1 MRSTDGRRLSHQT
14 LEELRIRAVQ
24 RVEAGESPEAVI
36 RALGFTRARIYEW
49 LARYREGGLAAL
61 QAKTIPGRPPRLT
74 GSQLAW
80 VYRTVVEKTPLQL
93 KFEFALWTCAM
104 VRELI
109 GTRFGVR
116 LSEVSVGRLLKKL
129 GLSPQRPLHR
139 AYQQDPAAVEQWLTV
154 EYPKIRALATRTGAT
169 LYFGDEAGIRSDY
182 HAGTTWAPIGQ
193 TPVVRTTG
201 ARFGLNL
208 ISALSPRGTL
218 RFMVVPGRLT
228 AAKFCTFLRRLLH
241 KAPGPIFLIV
251 DGHPTHRAA
260 AVKRFV
266 QATAGRLRLFTLPA
280 YSPELNPDE
289 LVWNTLKAQGVGRRA
304 IAGPDHLRATVLGQ
318 LRALQKNEVK
328 LRAFFHE
335 RYVQYAA

>member
-24 RVEAGESPEAVI
+24 RVESGESPEVVI

-49 LARYREGGLAAL
+49 LAKYREGGRDAL
-61 QAKTIPGRPPRLT
+61 RAQAVPGRPPRLRGT
-74 GSQLAW
+74 QVAW
-80 VYRTVVEKTPLQL
+80 LYRTVVEKDPRQL

-104 VRELI
+104 IRDLLRE
-109 GTRFGVR
+109 RFGVR

-139 AYQQDPAAVEQWLTV
+139 AYQQDPAAVERWLTA
-154 EYPKIRALATRTGAT
+154 EYPKIRALATRLGAT
-169 LYFGDEAGIRSDY
+169 IYFGDEAGLRSEA
-182 HAGTTWAPIGQ
+182 HAGTTWAPVGQ

-208 ISALSPRGTL
+208 ISAISPRGTL

-228 AAKFCTFLRRLLH
+228 AAKFCAFLQRLLH

-266 QATAGRLRLFTLPA
+266 QATEGKLRLFTLPA

-289 LVWNTLKAQGVGRRA
+289 LVWNTLKAEVGRRA
-304 IAGPDHLRATVLGQ
+304 LAGPAHLKTAVLGC
-318 LRALQKNEVK
+318 LWALQKTPATI
-328 LRAFFHE
+328 RAFFHE
-335 RYVQYAA
+335 PHVRYAA